1 MNKRILTGITTT
13 GTPHIGNYLGAIKP
27 ALNLSKEYDESFFFL
42 ADYHA
47 IIKNTYS
54 EDISKSV
61 ESVALAWL
69 SSGLDAE
76 KSYFY
81 RRRKDFRICTFP
93 FFGWLKKIQSE
104 NRRK

>member
-13 GTPHIGNYLGAIKP
+13 GIPHIGNYLGAIKP

-61 ESVALAWL
+61 ESVAPLL
-69 SSGLDAE
+69 SRQLLMIIESSIL
-76 KSYFY
+76 S
-81 RRRKDFRICTFP
+81 
-93 FFGWLKKIQSE
+93 
-104 NRRK
+104 

>member
-13 GTPHIGNYLGAIKP
+13 GIPHIGNYLGAIKP

-69 SSGLDAE
+69 ASDQVVV
-76 KSYFY
+76 YFAQQDY
-81 RRRKDFRICTFP
+81 LCVVGFLIFV
-93 FFGWLKKIQSE
+93 LLV
-104 NRRK
+104 